1 MSDSETFSALILRE
15 TENGRYRPAF
25 EQLGL
30 DDLPEGDVLVAVE
43 YSSLNYKDGLA
54 ITGKG
59 RIVRKLPL
67 IPGIDLAGR
76 VMESTAAA
84 FAPGDPV
91 LLTGYGVGEEHCG
104 GYAQRARLWSEW
116 LVPMPNGLDSRR
128 AMAIGTAGFTAM
140 LCIMALE
147 DGGIT
152 PDRGP
157 VVVTGAAG
165 GVGSLA
171 VMLLARLGYE
181 VAAVTGRPETH
192 DFLRDL
198 GASEMIDRETMSTA
212 ARALETQRWAGAVDT
227 VGSTTLAR
235 VLAETMMDG
244 TVTACGLAGGADL
257 PATVMPFIL
266 RGVRLQGISSVQ
278 TCMSRR
284 RAAWD
289 RLAMELPLDKLDAL
303 ITEVPLSSILEQGE
317 NILAGR
323 VRGRTVV
330 DVNR

>member
-198 GASEMIDRETMSTA
+198 GASEMIDRETMSAA

-278 TCMSRR
+278 TGMSRR

-323 VRGRTVV
+323 IRGRTVV